1 MWAPTLSF
9 PSPIPANCG
18 THKRLNLRLRASV
31 SNYPLASRIFVKNLP
46 YSTKESSLQKEF
58 ANFGQIAEVKLV
70 KDDFTKRSKGYAFI
84 QYTSQNDA
92 MLAIENMD
100 KQKYRDSPLYMTKSS
115 FSVNSTTV
123 YNFISSY
130 HLNSRTMVFDGR
142 LIYVEIAKPGK
153 DRFKEYPKTS
163 GPPRSKQH
171 LQETDDV
178 ADCWY

>member
-100 KQKYRDSPLYMTKSS
+100 KQ
-115 FSVNSTTV
+115 
-123 YNFISSY
+123 
-130 HLNSRTMVFDGR
+130 VFDGR